1 MFFGRKHR
9 QLLALALLI
18 ASLFAQG
25 AIAASGCLMPG
36 ATLSTVIAGAS
47 NPHCDSDMVN
57 PNLCLLHSADQSD
70 QSAPQPAIG
79 TPALAVP
86 ILALKSGDVADVQR
100 VRCAPVQPAG
110 IDPAIPIRF
119 CKFLN

>member
-9 QLLALALLI
+9 LLLALALLI

-47 NPHCDSDMVN
+47 NPHCDSAKVD

-70 QSAPQPAIG
+70 NSGAQPAA
-79 TPALAVP
+79 TPALV
-86 ILALKSGDVADVQR
+86 VAMLVLSAR
-100 VRCAPVQPAG
+100 
-110 IDPAIPIRF
+110 PAIALPRQNLPTPGALTDPPIAIRNCCF
-119 CKFLN
+119 RI